1 MMSEML
7 EEVGKDKEAWTCAF
21 WAWALNSLVWLLSL
35 SVILREFTHVNRET
49 ADFSLFLIAAVFTY
63 TLTLFYKSRLS
74 RPWIVYIISL
84 LTHCQQ
90 FVTVSEWVL
99 PQQQWRDSLIDSLQ
113 CGLELIPFISYFL
126 VKVFFGLFFKSSWF
140 SFFFFLDSQFLVCF
154 EKRPYSVL
162 PAEIKLSS
170 FPLEPPKS
178 VNYKCVPPCLGL
190 LLLFLMEV
198 MPQFAF
204 SNIF

>member
-1 MMSEML
+1 MMSETL

-35 SVILREFTHVNRET
+35 SVSLREFTHVNRET
-49 ADFSLFLIAAVFTY
+49 ADFSLFLIAAVFIY

-140 SFFFFLDSQFLVCF
+140 SFFFFSIHNFLFVLRKGLTLYFQLNSNFPASHLSLPNPWIINVCHHVWVCCCYF
-154 EKRPYSVL
+154 
-162 PAEIKLSS
+162 
-170 FPLEPPKS
+170 
-178 VNYKCVPPCLGL
+178 
-190 LLLFLMEV
+190 
-198 MPQFAF
+198 
-204 SNIF
+204 